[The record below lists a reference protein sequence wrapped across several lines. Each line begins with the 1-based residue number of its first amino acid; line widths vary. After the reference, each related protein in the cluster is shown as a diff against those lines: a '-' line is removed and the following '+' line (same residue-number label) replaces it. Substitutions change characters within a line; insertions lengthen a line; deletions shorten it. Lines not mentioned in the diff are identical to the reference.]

1 MARMFVSE
9 LSSCECHS
17 TRDNEAILLFNLQ
30 IPRRCR
36 GSPSHPQASH
46 GVAVCCGGMP
56 WKSCHFAKH
65 LKMRKH
71 SSFPVSHPAISDAIL
86 HSSKHGAQSLRAAEK
101 KSLVKHKFLWW
112 KCVLTKT
119 LVSPR
124 CLIKILSFFR
134 SRRRQAATF
143 LHGAERVAQMT
154 QKALQLALNVSNEAW
169 EDATVDNLVTYL
181 DNYT

>member
-1 MARMFVSE
+1 MV
-9 LSSCECHS
+9 L
-17 TRDNEAILLFNLQ
+17 
-30 IPRRCR
+30 
-36 GSPSHPQASH
+36 
-46 GVAVCCGGMP
+46 
-56 WKSCHFAKH
+56 
-65 LKMRKH
+65 
-71 SSFPVSHPAISDAIL
+71 
-86 HSSKHGAQSLRAAEK
+86 AAEK
-101 KSLVKHKFLWW
+101 KNRSWNTNSCGENVFWQKLSFH
-112 KCVLTKT
+112 
-119 LVSPR
+119 SPR